1 MELVEAVQM
10 NIDQSNMYRKDLN
23 WLHLEDE
30 LRVQERQQ
38 VKRQQSYIFIFVAYR
53 TIPSSN

>member
-10 NIDQSNMYRKDLN
+10 NIDQSNTYRKDLN